1 MRLSSRAFA
10 TIVAVVLVVLTAAP
24 LAAAPPEAPCAAP
37 AFHRLDFWLGEWEL
51 TWPASGDQPAG
62 RGTNRIVKTLDG
74 CVVEESFAA
83 AGPSPL
89 VGRSLSTYDAV
100 RKVWRQTWVDNSGSY
115 LDFES
120 ALEKELSLVR
130 RGEKDGSPALMR
142 MSWTNVRQ
150 DDMDWRWEFSPD
162 GGRTWALRW
171 LIHYVRKGTRPA
183 PPALAL
189 ANALFDGG
197 RWAEAVPAF
206 EEASRGAPLDGRSLF
221 RLGFG
226 LLESG
231 RGAEAIPMF
240 EKALAVGSP
249 AARGTI
255 QVKLAEARAAAGR
268 TDAALDALARAAD
281 AGFNQPGAL
290 EQSTRLAP
298 LKGDPR
304 FDAALRR
311 VRLNRTPCTTL
322 PESRQLDFWLG
333 EWEVRVSEGRPNAGA
348 LVGTSHEEKVE
359 GGCVLV
365 EVYAQP
371 DGFSGR
377 SLNFFDA
384 TVGRWRQTWA
394 DATGGVTE
402 LTGVFRD
409 GAMRLEGES
418 HTAAGTRVLRRMTLA
433 PLADGRVRQTSES
446 SYDEGA
452 TWSPAYDYTYVRR
465 SP

>member
-1 MRLSSRAFA
+1 VRSASRALV
-10 TIVAVVLVVLTAAP
+10 TSVLVVRLVLAAAP
-24 LAAAPPEAPCAAP
+24 LAASPPDAPCAAP
-37 AFHRLDFWLGEWEL
+37 GFHRLDFWLGEWEL
-51 TWPASGDQPAG
+51 AWPANGDQPAG
-62 RGTNRIVKTLDG
+62 RGTNRIVKTLGG

-89 VGRSLSTYDAV
+89 VGRSLSTYDAA
-100 RKVWRQTWVDNSGSY
+100 RKLWRQTWVDNEGSF
-115 LDFES
+115 LDFEGS
-120 ALEKELSLVR
+120 LEKELSLVR
-130 RGEKDGSPALMR
+130 RIGKDGSPALMR
-142 MSWTNVRQ
+142 MSWTNVRP
-150 DDMDWRWEFSPD
+150 DDLDWRWESSPD

-183 PPALAL
+183 PPALAR

-197 RWAEAVPAF
+197 RWAEAVPSF
-206 EEASRGAPLDGRSLF
+206 EEASRAAPLDGRSLF

-231 RGAEAIPMF
+231 RAAEAIPMF
-240 EKALAVGSP
+240 EASLAVGSP
-249 AARGTI
+249 AARGAI
-255 QVKLAEARAAAGR
+255 QVKLAEARAAVGR
-268 TDAALDALARAAD
+268 PDAALDALAHAAD

-290 EQSTRLAP
+290 ERSARLAP
-298 LKGDPR
+298 LKDDPR
-304 FDAALRR
+304 FEAALRR
-311 VRLNRTPCTTL
+311 VRLNRTPCTTS

-333 EWEVRVSEGRPNAGA
+333 AWDVGISEGRPNAGT
-348 LVGTSHEEKVE
+348 LVGTSREEKVE

-365 EVYAQP
+365 EAYAQP

-377 SLNFFDA
+377 SLNFYDA
-384 TVGRWRQTWA
+384 ALGRWRQTWA

-418 HTAAGTRVLRRMTLA
+418 HTAAGGRVLRRMTLS
-433 PLADGRVRQTSES
+433 PLGDGRVRQTSEA

-452 TWSPAYDYTYVRR
+452 TWSPAYDYTYTRR
-465 SP
+465 AP